1 MGTSTVVQLPSAEDV
16 QKAKESSRKLA
27 KYSNAERVQLSIK
40 ANNGVSDELIL
51 PGHAF
56 QLLLDILSEMSRGNA
71 ISVMP
76 IHAELSTQEA
86 ANILNVSR
94 PFFVGLLDD
103 GTIAHRKVGSHR
115 RVLVKDVIE
124 YKQEIDNARQQ
135 TLDQLAAESQKLGMG
150 YE

>member
-1 MGTSTVVQLPSAEDV
+1 MNTSTVVQLPTAEDV

-27 KYSNAERVQLSIK
+27 KYSDADRVQLSIK
-40 ANNGVSDELIL
+40 ANNGATDELIL

-103 GTIAHRKVGSHR
+103 GTIPHRKVGSHR
-115 RVLVKDVIE
+115 RVLAKDVIE
-124 YKQEIDNARQQ
+124 YKQSIDNARQQ
-135 TLDQLAAESQKLGMG
+135 TLDKLAAESQELGMG